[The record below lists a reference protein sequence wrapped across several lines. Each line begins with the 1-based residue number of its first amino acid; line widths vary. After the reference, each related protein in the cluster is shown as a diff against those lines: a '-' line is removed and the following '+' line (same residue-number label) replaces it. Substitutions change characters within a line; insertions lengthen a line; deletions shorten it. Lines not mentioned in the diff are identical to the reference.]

1 MYTPLDINR
10 ENLTIMG
17 IEFPDLKSLESAA
30 NAIGS
35 NMFEGFEPT
44 SKGIEIIR
52 DYSIGK
58 ISLTE
63 LVAFAKEK
71 VNDRKIWLANY
82 NPDNIL
88 QLEPPSTIN
97 IKQFI
102 NTLGICKMSPFLFYF
117 LLFLKSS

>member
-44 SKGIEIIR
+44 S
-52 DYSIGK
+52 
-58 ISLTE
+58 E
-63 LVAFAKEK
+63 LVQLYIDQK
-71 VNDRKIWLANY
+71 NNLISDSDL
-82 NPDNIL
+82 IL
-88 QLEPPSTIN
+88 KLHSLHG
-97 IKQFI
+97 K
-102 NTLGICKMSPFLFYF
+102 
-117 LLFLKSS
+117 

>member
-1 MYTPLDINR
+1 MFNPLFCAKFTFDQLNRMYRALDINR
-10 ENLTIMG
+10 EKLTIMG

-58 ISLTE
+58 ISLIE
-63 LVAFAKEK
+63 LVTIAKEK
-71 VNDRKIWLANY
+71 AYV
-82 NPDNIL
+82 
-88 QLEPPSTIN
+88 
-97 IKQFI
+97 
-102 NTLGICKMSPFLFYF
+102 
-117 LLFLKSS
+117 

>member
-44 SKGIEIIR
+44 S
-52 DYSIGK
+52 
-58 ISLTE
+58 E
-63 LVAFAKEK
+63 LVQLYIDLKNK
-71 VNDRKIWLANY
+71 LISDSDL
-82 NPDNIL
+82 IL
-88 QLEPPSTIN
+88 KLHSLHG
-97 IKQFI
+97 K
-102 NTLGICKMSPFLFYF
+102 
-117 LLFLKSS
+117 